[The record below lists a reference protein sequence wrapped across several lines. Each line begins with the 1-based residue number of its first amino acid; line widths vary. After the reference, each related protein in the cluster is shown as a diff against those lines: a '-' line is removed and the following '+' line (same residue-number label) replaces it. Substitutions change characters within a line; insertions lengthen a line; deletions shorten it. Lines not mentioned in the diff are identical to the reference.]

1 MQPALPA
8 EALVLVAILPD
19 PRDQEIARVMGW
31 YHIPYCRAP
40 KTIDVE
46 YLAFYQ
52 TVRFGAEKW
61 AIHYVA
67 PVLGHELTTRA
78 ELLWDEPDHPRAG
91 WTELHLPEN
100 TLREQ
105 PESVLSTIM
114 QAVGNLGGARDEPTA
129 LEKR

>member
-19 PRDQEIARVMGW
+19 PRDLEITHVLGW
-31 YHIPYCRAP
+31 YRIPYCRLP

-46 YLAFYQ
+46 YLVFYR
-52 TVRFGAEKW
+52 TARLGAEKR

>member
-1 MQPALPA
+1 MS
-8 EALVLVAILPD
+8 
-19 PRDQEIARVMGW
+19 W
-31 YHIPYCRAP
+31 YRMPYRRAP